1 MQICNY
7 NKLEYVV
14 SIASIIA
21 LLSSIIFPSAKADNN
36 DNNMSK
42 MGKGGQTIVSSPQ
55 GQAIG
60 QPGVAVDSY
69 PIGVAV
75 NPITKKIYVTNEFSN
90 TVSVIDG
97 TT

>member
-1 MQICNY
+1 VQICNY

-60 QPGVAVDSY
+60 QPGSRKPTLFVQIQEVFYTSLENAILY
-69 PIGVAV
+69 
-75 NPITKKIYVTNEFSN
+75 
-90 TVSVIDG
+90 
-97 TT
+97 